1 MRFLYLLTGIT
12 MAFTCNT
19 YSRAMTSD
27 ASHGCVSCH
36 VEGRVPSTVGGSLK
50 DLENIGHFTD
60 EQFEKISKVVCSRFD
75 TYKENYKVFMKS
87 KLKECNGP
95 RSFACNGESEYL
107 SMRGIVRATI
117 SRVLKISNAV
127 DFESSLP
134 SVISKLMKY
143 NCKSQSE
150 HFKLDIPFLKQRRN
164 IAKRAIFLGNAESF
178 FDDFIFEEYS
188 SFENGKRKT
197 VIDINAI
204 EYVDG
209 EPETLLDY
217 LDKILEPNHAS
228 RLGGSNRGDIAAL
241 RNRLIF
247 VFGAK
252 TAEEL
257 GVK

>member
-60 EQFEKISKVVCSRFD
+60 EQFEKISRYICKKFDQYKSNTKAVPKKYVSSCKSPTEFVCS
-75 TYKENYKVFMKS
+75 
-87 KLKECNGP
+87 
-95 RSFACNGESEYL
+95 GETDYL
-107 SMRGIVRATI
+107 SMRGIVRVGIHRTLGIKSAQEFENSI
-117 SRVLKISNAV
+117 PHVISN
-127 DFESSLP
+127 
-134 SVISKLMKY
+134 LMKFS
-143 NCKSQSE
+143 CKDVSRHYDLE
-150 HFKLDIPFLKQRRN
+150 IPFLKQRRN
-164 IAKRAIFLGNAESF
+164 IAKRAIFLGNTRSF
-178 FDDFIFEEYS
+178 FDEFIFEDYS
-188 SFENGKRKT
+188 SVENGKRKT

-228 RLGGSNRGDIAAL
+228 RLGGSNRGDITAL
-241 RNRLIF
+241 RNTLIF
-247 VFGAK
+247 SYGAK